1 MQSLTCDY
9 ILTNILDLATIESE
23 QLYCTS
29 CKSKENAISRC
40 NDCANFLCSG
50 CDNAHKY
57 MRCFENH
64 EVVKLED
71 LQKTSDGDKPL
82 IIHKPLYCNVHTSEN
97 LKYYCFNCQ
106 IPVCNDCLIADH
118 KGSEHHYDII
128 ALAEKSVRGDV
139 ENLIKEAKSKVCL
152 RTFQTNALVSSDLC
166 VCFRYRF
173 LAGAILR

>member
-1 MQSLTCDY
+1 MCIKVGSKGLQSLTRDY
-9 ILTNILDLATIESE
+9 ITTNILDLATIESE
-23 QLYCTS
+23 HLSCTS

-40 NDCANFLCSG
+40 SDCANFLCSG

-71 LQKTSDGDKPL
+71 LQKSSSDNGKPL
-82 IIHKPLYCNVHTSEN
+82 VIHKPLYCHIHKSEN

-106 IPVCNDCLIADH
+106 MPVCNDCLITDH
-118 KGSEHHYDII
+118 KGSEHHYDVI

-139 ENLIKEAKSKVCL
+139 ENLMKEAKSKV
-152 RTFQTNALVSSDLC
+152 
-166 VCFRYRF
+166 Y
-173 LAGAILR
+173 